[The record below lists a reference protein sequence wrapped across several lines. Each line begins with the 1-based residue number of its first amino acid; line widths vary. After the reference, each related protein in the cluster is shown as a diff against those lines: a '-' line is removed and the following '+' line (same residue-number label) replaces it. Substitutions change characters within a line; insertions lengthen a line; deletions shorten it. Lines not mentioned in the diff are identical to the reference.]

1 MFKKVSAVTL
11 VSLLALSPVVALAA
25 PEGNNVKQ
33 VNVEKVDQGTGNE
46 NKDAKLKEPEQ
57 KKDQNQGN
65 KEISKEIEQT
75 IKPEE
80 KKELKEPK
88 PSVEKKLEPVEEN
101 KQGQKKENVGQ
112 KNVTPAKPVTPSE
125 QVTNKP
131 LAPPSSKIDEDEAI
145 DISNFS
151 GNVVGKAKWDPKENH
166 YVLDI
171 TATVTNKSQEKA
183 IDLYLGIAI
192 PKGLD
197 GDFKDVHGV
206 ELEDGSKA
214 IAIQLPEMDAGK
226 TVTKNIKIPVLGK
239 VAGEKVS
246 KDIEL
251 YLIDHANNEYEP
263 LGKIKGSANID
274 FSEMNKD
281 IRFEGKVKAT
291 TCVQNL
297 KENQFTLDFLL
308 TTQNLTIEDLKG
320 FDVEIDVPK
329 DIKLTIPDHYKQAEI
344 PDYLKDASLQEGLRE
359 GAMKLDIK
367 WNGNIAT
374 IPVQTMEAGEGSVLY
389 FQIVGETAK
398 NLKDLKVTF
407 TAKRGDQTVKKQV
420 AIEKVENKDCKK
432 QDDKNTAGNNNGEG
446 KGTGNNTP
454 NTKEPNSNQ
463 VIGKPN
469 QITPTPVTPTPVTP
483 TKVTPT
489 PVKVSDKVSLPKTG
503 ASQNDNLLT
512 LVGVVMLAGSVLV
525 YKRSRMNVNK

>member
-11 VSLLALSPVVALAA
+11 VSLLALSPVAALAA
-25 PEGNNVKQ
+25 PEDNNVKQ
-33 VNVEKVDQGTGNE
+33 VNVEKVDKEIEDGN
-46 NKDAKLKEPEQ
+46 NDAKLKELEQ

-65 KEISKEIEQT
+65 KEVSKEIEQT

-80 KKELKEPK
+80 KKEFKESK
-88 PSVEKKLEPVEEN
+88 PSVEKKVESVEEN
-101 KQGQKKENVGQ
+101 KQEQEQKKENTGQ
-112 KNVTPAKPVTPSE
+112 QNVTPANSVAPSG

-131 LAPPSSKIDEDEAI
+131 LVPPSSKVDEEETIDV
-145 DISNFS
+145 SNFS

-171 TATVTNKSQEKA
+171 TATVTNNSKEKA
-183 IDLYLGIAI
+183 SDLYIGIAI

-197 GDFKDVHGV
+197 GDFEDVHVV
-206 ELEDGSKA
+206 ELEDGSEA

-226 TVTKNIKIPVLGK
+226 TVTKNIKIPVLGN

-251 YLIDHANNEYEP
+251 YLIDHVNNEYEP

-297 KENQFTLDFLL
+297 EGNQFILDLLL

-344 PDYLKDASLQEGLRE
+344 PDYLKDASLQEGLHE
-359 GAMKLDIK
+359 GAMNLDIK
-367 WNGNIAT
+367 WNGNVAT
-374 IPVQTMEAGEGSVLY
+374 IPVQAMEAGEGSVLY

-432 QDDKNTAGNNNGEG
+432 KDDKNTAGNNNGE
-446 KGTGNNTP
+446 GTGNNTP

-463 VIGKPN
+463 VIDKPN
-469 QITPTPVTPTPVTP
+469 QITPTAVTP

-489 PVKVSDKVSLPKTG
+489 PVTVSDKVTLPKTG

-512 LVGVVMLAGSVLV
+512 LVGVVMLVGSVLV